1 MIPKTVVFAPIPRT
15 RARKA
20 TMEKAGYL
28 TSIRKAKRRSFII
41 IIIPNVGLELGQRE
55 WRGGLGSDTRAVQ
68 QIRGSPSWRRAQS
81 DWTPRFA
88 KVAMRSNGQAL
99 APRPIPPPIRKSQDA

>member
-41 IIIPNVGLELGQRE
+41 IVTPNVGLELGQLE
-55 WRGGLGSDTRAVQ
+55 WRGEPGSDTRAEPGPGAELL
-68 QIRGSPSWRRAQS
+68 RPPEAPERAPEPV
-81 DWTPRFA
+81 TRAAPP
-88 KVAMRSNGQAL
+88 NPP
-99 APRPIPPPIRKSQDA
+99 PRPAPSRHARC